1 MDMKEEMRLRM
12 LIDITSEH
20 VNKRIKKLKGKNKK
34 SLRKEFKEWVVG
46 VEKVKMEKV
55 EFLDWY
61 LYWQVNFHNL
71 ILKFLQ
77 FLEMADF
84 DKYQTLFGQCI
95 KTFKI
100 VLKEYVILTSKFY
113 YLIKCKN

>member
-12 LIDITSEH
+12 IIDITSEH

-61 LYWQVNFHNL
+61 LYW
-71 ILKFLQ
+71 
-77 FLEMADF
+77 
-84 DKYQTLFGQCI
+84 
-95 KTFKI
+95 
-100 VLKEYVILTSKFY
+100 
-113 YLIKCKN
+113 

>member
-12 LIDITSEH
+12 LIDIKSEP

-61 LYWQVNFHNL
+61 LYW
-71 ILKFLQ
+71 
-77 FLEMADF
+77 
-84 DKYQTLFGQCI
+84 
-95 KTFKI
+95 
-100 VLKEYVILTSKFY
+100 
-113 YLIKCKN
+113 